1 MLFVSTEK
9 SRQEEVSHLF
19 KSTYDGTQKNYPNA
33 TVMLF
38 IPLQE
43 IKLSSLE
50 FCKKNLFNHKK
61 YIGDETLFSIG
72 GLQDLNTKITLHNDK
87 VISLRHYLKSI
98 PASEGMSHPQ
108 LF

>member
-1 MLFVSTEK
+1 MLFLSTEK

-19 KSTYDGTQKNYPNA
+19 KSIHDGTQKNYPNA

-50 FCKKNLFNHKK
+50 FCKK
-61 YIGDETLFSIG
+61 
-72 GLQDLNTKITLHNDK
+72 
-87 VISLRHYLKSI
+87 ISLITKSTLEI
-98 PASEGMSHPQ
+98 RPSLVLVG
-108 LF
+108 FKT